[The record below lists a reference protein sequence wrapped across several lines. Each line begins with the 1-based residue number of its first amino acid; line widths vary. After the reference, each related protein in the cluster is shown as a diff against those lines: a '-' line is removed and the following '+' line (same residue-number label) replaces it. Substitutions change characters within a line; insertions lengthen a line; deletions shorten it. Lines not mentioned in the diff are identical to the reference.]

1 MKNQYFAD
9 RNDFFKY
16 DLCVFLAENLPGIE
30 RFTFVPMLTA
40 DDGGGDGGKVDYP
53 MGVGRE
59 SLYRFLRGCLMDG
72 RREVVRLRDYFGE
85 RRFPFEY
92 LPYGDTLEREFTHA
106 NRDSYFRQIPAVAL
120 RSAVILVDP
129 DNGLEVKT
137 SKPWNFH
144 KFIRRSEAR
153 DLFDRM
159 GRNSI
164 LVLYQHLPRVQR
176 EDYLEGLHARI
187 REELE
192 CPDPVTVA
200 DSQIALVMIG
210 TPRYDGGSKGW
221 SGSISGGICC
231 SGSDRHS
238 ASRSSYVIPTSW
250 PPMAVPPRRSAS
262 SLRSWGFGTSS
273 PRWAFSL

>member
-9 RNDFFKY
+9 RGDFSKF

-59 SLYRFLRGCLMDG
+59 SLYRFLRGCLEDG

-85 RRFPFEY
+85 RRFSFEY
-92 LPYGDTLEREFTHA
+92 LPYGDTLKREFTHA
-106 NRDSYFRQIPAVAL
+106 NREAYFQEIPADAL
-120 RSAVILVDP
+120 RSAVTLVDP

-137 SKPWNFH
+137 SRPGNFH
-144 KFIRRSEAR
+144 KFIKYPEAK
-153 DLFDRM
+153 DLFERM
-159 GRNSI
+159 GRNSVLI
-164 LVLYQHLPRVQR
+164 LYQHLPRVHR
-176 EDYLEGLHARI
+176 EEYLEALHARI
-187 REELE
+187 REELG

-210 TPRYDGGSKGW
+210 KDSTVR
-221 SGSISGGICC
+221 
-231 SGSDRHS
+231 
-238 ASRSSYVIPTSW
+238 SRLKRVVGKYL
-250 PPMAVPPRRSAS
+250 RRDLL
-262 SLRSWGFGTSS
+262 LRE
-273 PRWAFSL
+273 